1 MSELSPKGGSEG
13 YGACDDEA
21 AFRPFLAGQKWA
33 PVPPSFVPRKINGDA
48 AAMYGGP
55 TYKNRPVPWLL
66 LWGSCRAARRD

>member
-33 PVPPSFVPRKINGDA
+33 PVPRLSSPVPRKINRVA
-48 AAMYGGP
+48 AAIYGGP
-55 TYKNRPVPWLL
+55 T
-66 LWGSCRAARRD
+66 